1 MIGRHRREVALRNR
15 VQLLESRIRLA
26 QAVLADFRERFVP
39 MTMSMPII
47 DVTELLS
54 YLERAENL
62 LAGMEGGGQ

>member
-1 MIGRHRREVALRNR
+1 MIGHNRREVALRNR

-26 QAVLADFRERFVP
+26 QAALAAFRERFIP
-39 MTMSMPII
+39 MAMGLPII

-62 LAGMEGGGQ
+62 LAGVEGGVR

>member
-1 MIGRHRREVALRNR
+1 MIGHHRRGVALRNR

-26 QAVLADFRERFVP
+26 QAALADFRERFIP
-39 MTMSMPII
+39 LTMSLPII

-62 LAGMEGGGQ
+62 LAGVEGGGR

>member
-1 MIGRHRREVALRNR
+1 MIGHHRREVALRNR

-26 QAVLADFRERFVP
+26 QAALADFRERFIP
-39 MTMSMPII
+39 LAMGLPII

-62 LAGMEGGGQ
+62 LAGVEGGGR